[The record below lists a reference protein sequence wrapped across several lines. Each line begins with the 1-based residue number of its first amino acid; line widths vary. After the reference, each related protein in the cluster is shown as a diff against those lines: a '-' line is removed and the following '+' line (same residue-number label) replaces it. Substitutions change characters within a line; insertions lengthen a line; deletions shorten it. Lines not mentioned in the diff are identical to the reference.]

1 MREGFVLSQ
10 DFTIFANKL
19 ISKSY
24 QLMKRLI
31 AILAVLAA
39 LQGICSAQQKGFQG
53 YATIGYNTSLTF
65 GDISSDKINLESFG
79 FIGGYRFLPN
89 HFLGAGVEVQTPTQL
104 KSFLFNIF
112 LDYKVNRK
120 TQGAWT
126 SFFGLRAGCLP
137 GGEDLGFS
145 GGAFYGMNYAVK
157 GNTGIMAM
165 IGIQA
170 IHKEQAT
177 VVGPAIQLGFSL

>member
-39 LQGICSAQQKGFQG
+39 LQGVCSAQQKGFQG

-65 GDISSDKINLESFG
+65 GDISSGKINLESFG

-89 HFLGAGVEVQTPTQL
+89 HFLGVGLELQSPTRMD
-104 KSFLFNIF
+104 SFLPNIF
-112 LDYKVNRK
+112 LDYKANRK

-126 SFFGLRAGCLP
+126 SFFDLRAGCLP

-165 IGIQA
+165 IGIHA
-170 IHKEQAT
+170 IHKEKST
-177 VVGPAIQLGFSL
+177 VIGPAIQLGFSF